1 MSHRWSPSTPLEQ
14 RIKAVHR
21 LWQMSVADLT
31 VEQVNHHERPGV
43 LPITFS
49 LLHLVRGEDNVV
61 SSMILNEPSLWERGG
76 WREKVGSNLDA
87 APRGTPMAVAEGI
100 RFSDMDVWRAYQTA
114 VFERTEE
121 ELANEALDW
130 EQVLF
135 GGTLPPAMAGS
146 FLAFIVGPEGPAR
159 LIDVVEAFIY
169 QHGIRHLGEM
179 DHARAMVGLGGVS

>member
-1 MSHRWSPSTPLEQ
+1 
-14 RIKAVHR
+14 
-21 LWQMSVADLT
+21 MSVADLT

-61 SSMILNEPSLWERGG
+61 SSMILNEPTLWERGG

-100 RFSDMDVWRAYQTA
+100 RFSDMDAWRAYQTA
-114 VFERTEE
+114 VFERTEAQ
-121 ELANEALDW
+121 LVNKALDW

-146 FLAFIVGPEGPAR
+146 FLAFMVGPEGPAR

-169 QHGIRHLGEM
+169 QHAIRHLGEI
-179 DHARAMVGLGGVS
+179 DHARALVGLGGVS